1 MKGNPD
7 VLQSLNNC
15 LKDQLTAINQLF
27 LHARMAKDWGLE
39 EFNEYEYKRSI
50 KAMKQADELIERI
63 LFLEGLPNLQ
73 DLGKLLIGENIP
85 EMLKGDLQMLTE
97 MRTRLQ
103 ATIKQCEDDRDFI
116 SRDELSE
123 LLEETEEHI
132 DWIET
137 QQWLIANIGLEN
149 YLQSQTGD
157 DE

>member
-1 MKGNPD
+1 VKGNPAI
-7 VLQSLNNC
+7 LQSLNDC

-39 EFNEYEYKRSI
+39 TFNDYEYGRSI

-85 EMLKGDLQMLTE
+85 EMLKGDLQMLTDI
-97 MRTRLQ
+97 RSRLQ
-103 ATIKQCEDDRDFI
+103 DTIRQCEDDRDFI

-137 QQWLIANIGLEN
+137 QQWLIDNIGLEN